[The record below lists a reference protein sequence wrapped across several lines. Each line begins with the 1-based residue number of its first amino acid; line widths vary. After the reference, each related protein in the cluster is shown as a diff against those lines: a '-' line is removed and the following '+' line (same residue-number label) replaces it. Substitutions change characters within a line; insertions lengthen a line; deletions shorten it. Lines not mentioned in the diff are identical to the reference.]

1 MDGYGLR
8 AGGDTS
14 GGLDGNEI
22 EVHIFL
28 GIFVIVLRCSYL
40 GLVHN
45 FFLPLFLVV
54 WLVDREECRI
64 CSCQVEWGWLGGYSR
79 VVMIERRCILAGY
92 VVWLDKNKMM
102 KCIG

>member
-45 FFLPLFLVV
+45 FLFAAFSGRVAFFFLRNP
-54 WLVDREECRI
+54 
-64 CSCQVEWGWLGGYSR
+64 GR
-79 VVMIERRCILAGY
+79 VAC
-92 VVWLDKNKMM
+92 
-102 KCIG
+102 